1 MRQPPMWPLLLLLP
15 AFLAATAADA
25 SGIPPAAPPMT
36 PWPERYH
43 AVLVTNL
50 TARGGRLEVFDTYYD
65 WARGGDLT
73 RVREQLAGGGDP
85 PARIVQWANGTA
97 YQIDAAASSC
107 RAFQFATGG
116 LLPPDWKKAR
126 AGAAYLGRARADGFD
141 CHVWS
146 NRLFARYYEDVATG
160 RPVAWKFTGIDEERH
175 VLSFEPGRVLED
187 SSMWQAPAYCFDG
200 SNGGDGQ
207 GSSRAHLLV
216 SSRLAG
222 ATGAAASFGQ

>member
-1 MRQPPMWPLLLLLP
+1 MRQPPTMWPLLLLP
-15 AFLAATAADA
+15 AFLAAA
-25 SGIPPAAPPMT
+25 SGTIPPAAPPMT

-65 WARGGDLT
+65 WARGGDVT
-73 RVREQLAGGGDP
+73 RVREQLAGGDP
-85 PARIVQWANGTA
+85 PAQIIVQWANGTA
-97 YQIDAAASSC
+97 YQIDAAAASC
-107 RAFQFATGG
+107 RTFQFATGG
-116 LLPPDWKKAR
+116 LLPPDWKQAR
-126 AGAAYLGRARADGFD
+126 GAAYLGRARADGFH

-160 RPVAWKFTGIDEERH
+160 RPVAWKFIGIEDERH

-200 SNGGDGQ
+200 SNGDDGQ
-207 GSSRAHLLV
+207 GSSRSSAAHLLV
-216 SSRLAG
+216 NSKLAG
-222 ATGAAASFGQ
+222 ATAAAASFGQ